1 MKKMRKNTSGV
12 AKAVYGL
19 LACLVVFFSGC
30 GKKEG
35 DVKVLKLAHAL
46 DTTHPVHKAIV
57 FMADKVKEKSEFALS
72 LGEVMTTPNVT
83 SSTSAISSPRMT
95 VEEPVGLLKFEKAF
109 IEANIICNKSSVTIG
124 EDFILEIQLANLGKG
139 IAFLTRVDEIIPTE
153 FEVAKR
159 PEKCMVSNQS
169 LTFSPRKLTPLETKE
184 IKLTLKPKRKGEYL
198 FAPRIQ
204 YLDETGGEKS
214 CQLEQMTIQVK
225 ELGIRGWLRGPG

>member
-1 MKKMRKNTSGV
+1 MKT
-12 AKAVYGL
+12 YL
-19 LACLVVFFSGC
+19 LAEKCLERSASLYETAGYI
-30 GKKEG
+30 GKRDE
-35 DVKVLKLAHAL
+35 VLR
-46 DTTHPVHKAIV
+46 IQ
-57 FMADKVKEKSEFALS
+57 DKVKEKSEFALS

-139 IAFLTRVDEIIPTE
+139 IAFLTRVDEVIPTE

-184 IKLTLKPKRKGEYL
+184 IKFFSISNLPKLLPPPYDEWIQDAHKNNKKIIKKKLSNITYKNLLINFILHPTLVIRFL
-198 FAPRIQ
+198 LSRI
-204 YLDETGGEKS
+204 
-214 CQLEQMTIQVK
+214 
-225 ELGIRGWLRGPG
+225 GIYINS